1 MDCLLAYSCSG
12 RIATVSRAV
21 GYVGK
26 KRGNG
31 MKAKWLVVVF
41 VCLASQASAG
51 DKKHVTLRVIEPS
64 QQQVNN
70 HPWSYTTPGSSNT
83 TCQDSGT
90 VNATATDVGSGV
102 TTVNGTTSGMT
113 NCNSTYHPP
122 QTHSGNR
129 VTVTNSVWVEDVG
142 SHDRFEL
149 QCTANWI
156 GSRCGGLN
164 GIGFYSAEIDGN
176 NMKVEGVRGMDKKV
190 TIKFHILT
198 HVPGGLVTHSR
209 PLEMGH
215 DGPAAIALNKVQPT
229 ATTPVNGLDKDANGC
244 VHTYGGVVCPDKVAK
259 PN

>member
-1 MDCLLAYSCSG
+1 
-12 RIATVSRAV
+12 
-21 GYVGK
+21 
-26 KRGNG
+26 

-156 GSRCGGLN
+156 GSKCGGLN

-176 NMKVEGVRGMDKKV
+176 NMKVEGIRGMDKKI

-198 HVPGGLVTHSR
+198 HVPRGLVTQNSH

-215 DGPAAIALNKVQPT
+215 DGPAAIAAYCRAYPGGSYWDLQKSIAQPQDCSALNKVQPT
-229 ATTPVNGLDKDANGC
+229 ATTPVNYGLDKDANGC
-244 VHTYGGVVCPDKVAK
+244 VHTYGGVICPEKVTK